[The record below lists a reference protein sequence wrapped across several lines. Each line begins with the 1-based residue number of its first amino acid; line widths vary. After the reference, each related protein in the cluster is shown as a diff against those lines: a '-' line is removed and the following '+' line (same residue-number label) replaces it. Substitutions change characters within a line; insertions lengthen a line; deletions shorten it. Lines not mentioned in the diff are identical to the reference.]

1 MVFAKCVF
9 SGANLKL
16 HDERRMHG
24 DDDEKPINLRFD
36 PRFDLSNCW
45 RMEILFILE
54 KMVLIV
60 IVVLIDGNERIYSII
75 VSDRLILDYGII

>member
-54 KMVLIV
+54 KMVMIV
-60 IVVLIDGNERIYSII
+60 IVVLIDGNERIY
-75 VSDRLILDYGII
+75 